1 MTGLERESRAFS
13 RYLIGDVADDAI
25 LANYVTAVESGIAGS
40 CPEASAFD
48 RLLTRIARIR
58 PTTTRAVDV
67 YARHFCP
74 AAPFRKRLIL
84 MLAILESHARPY
96 AAMDTVDGG
105 GRALV
110 FLRIG
115 ATILVSLTLFVLTT
129 VLLTPLRIV
138 MPGRRAGQG

>member
-1 MTGLERESRAFS
+1 
-13 RYLIGDVADDAI
+13 
-25 LANYVTAVESGIAGS
+25 
-40 CPEASAFD
+40 
-48 RLLTRIARIR
+48 
-58 PTTTRAVDV
+58 
-67 YARHFCP
+67 
-74 AAPFRKRLIL
+74 
-84 MLAILESHARPY
+84 MLAHLASHARPY

-115 ATILVSLTLFVLTT
+115 ATILVSLTLFMLTT